1 MIHAV
6 HDKDKLLARVRR
18 ISGQVEGVERLLE
31 EGRDCNLV
39 LQTIASCR
47 GAMDSLMAE
56 VLEGHIRAHIGDPKT
71 RGTDRDAAIEQ
82 LIDVI
87 RAYLK

>member
-1 MIHAV
+1 MAHTI
-6 HDKDKLLARVRR
+6 HDKSKLLARVRR
-18 ISGQVEGVERLLE
+18 IRGQVEGVERLLE
-31 EGRDCNLV
+31 EEKDCNLV

-47 GAMDSLMAE
+47 GALDGLMAE
-56 VLEGHIRAHIGDPKT
+56 VLEGHIRSHIADPKE
-71 RGTDRDAAIEQ
+71 RDRERQAAIEQ